1 MPALPSAGMKPR
13 TIAAIVLALAAFA
26 LGAWMWFGT
35 GGSGAGES
43 VNGGDTGTGTTVP
56 TVSGDGLPV
65 AKKASEV
72 VSPTPPPPVPVTS
85 SVVPGMPLVR
95 TTPTPQPRPGAVA
108 EAAAKR
114 APARIEPLVEG
125 KAEMEQVRTM
135 LRDFRTRLGQ
145 NPVGSNAEIMKA
157 IMGGNS
163 VRATLGPPQG
173 QSLNEDGELVDRWG
187 KPYFF
192 HQLSK
197 DIMEIH
203 SAGPDGRMWTTD
215 DLVTK

>member
-1 MPALPSAGMKPR
+1 MKPR
-13 TIAAIVLALAAFA
+13 TIAALALVLGAFA
-26 LGAWMWFGT
+26 LGAWMWLGKA
-35 GGSGAGES
+35 GSGAGES
-43 VNGGDTGTGTTVP
+43 VNGGDTGTGTAAP
-56 TVSGDGLPV
+56 SVSGDGMPV
-65 AKKASEV
+65 AKTATEV
-72 VSPTPPPPVPVTS
+72 APPTPPPPPPVPVAS
-85 SVVPGMPLVR
+85 SVVAGMPLVR
-95 TTPTPQPRPGAVA
+95 TTPTPQPQPGAAA

-114 APARIEPLVEG
+114 PPMRVEPVVEG
-125 KAEMEQVRTM
+125 KVEMEQVRTM

-157 IMGGNS
+157 IMGGNA
-163 VRATLGPPQG
+163 VKATLGPPQG
-173 QSLNEDGELVDRWG
+173 QSLNAEGELLDPWG

-197 DIMEIH
+197 DVMEIH

>member
-1 MPALPSAGMKPR
+1 MKPR

-26 LGAWMWFGT
+26 LGAWMWLGKA
-35 GGSGAGES
+35 GSGAGES
-43 VNGGDTGTGTTVP
+43 VNGGDTGTGTTAPSVP
-56 TVSGDGLPV
+56 GDGTPI
-65 AKKASEV
+65 AKTATQV
-72 VSPTPPPPVPVTS
+72 IPPPPSPPVPVAS
-85 SVVPGMPLVR
+85 SVVAGMPLVR
-95 TTPTPQPRPGAVA
+95 TTPTPQPQPGAAA

-114 APARIEPLVEG
+114 PPMRVEPVVEG
-125 KAEMEQVRTM
+125 KVEMEQVRTM